1 MIAMLAEKG
10 VDQEAMNLLV
20 DYFLAINRLDP
31 REYAMKNWGWK
42 RLVGPNVQSWTLTS
56 GDLRSMGR
64 GIWDAYGENANKVV
78 YDLYI
83 DGSRKM
89 YSSVP
94 LYAFEDGQPHY
105 MRNYQRMDF

>member
-1 MIAMLAEKG
+1 
-10 VDQEAMNLLV
+10 
-20 DYFLAINRLDP
+20 
-31 REYAMKNWGWK
+31 
-42 RLVGPNVQSWTLTS
+42 
-56 GDLRSMGR
+56 MGR